1 MHEMSLVESIM
12 DAIFEMKE
20 KNNWDKVKKVVIR
33 VGEMR
38 QVIPEIMVF
47 AFNTA
52 SKSTPLDGAELVIED
67 VKLHF
72 RCKKCMKEWGEENMA
87 FLCPFCG
94 SIEVELLNGMELEIE
109 SLEVETK
116 NG

>member
-12 DAIFEMKE
+12 DAILEMKE
-20 KNNWDKVKKVVIR
+20 ENNWERISKVVLRI
-33 VGEMR
+33 GDMR
-38 QVIPEIMVF
+38 QVIPEVMSF

-52 SKSTPLDGAELVIED
+52 SQSTPLEGAELVIRE

-72 RCKKCMKEWGEENMA
+72 QCQKCGKEWGEENMA

-94 SIEVELLNGMELEIE
+94 SMEVDLLHGMELEIE
-109 SLEVETK
+109 SLEVEDK
-116 NG
+116 DG

>member
-1 MHEMSLVESIM
+1 MHEMSLVESIS
-12 DAIFEMKE
+12 DAILEMKE
-20 KNNWDKVKKVVIR
+20 QNEWGGVRKIVLRIGD
-33 VGEMR
+33 MR

-47 AFNTA
+47 AFRTA
-52 SKSTPLDGAELVIED
+52 SVSTPLEGAELVIKA

-72 RCKKCMKEWGEENMA
+72 KCNDCQREWGEENMA

-94 SIEVELLNGMELEIE
+94 SFEVKLIHGMELEIE
-109 SLEVETK
+109 SLEVDDT

>member
-12 DAIFEMKE
+12 ESILEMKE
-20 KNNWDKVKKVVIR
+20 ENNWDKIR
-33 VGEMR
+33 KIVLRIGDMR

-52 SKSTPLDGAELVIED
+52 SKSTPLEGAELVIEN
-67 VKLHF
+67 VKLRF
-72 RCKKCMKEWGEENMA
+72 RCRSCRKEWGEENMA

-94 SIEVELLNGMELEIE
+94 SMDVELLHGMELEIE

>member
-12 DAIFEMKE
+12 DAILEMKE
-20 KNNWDKVKKVVIR
+20 QNNWGRIQKIVLKIGD
-33 VGEMR
+33 MR

-47 AFNTA
+47 AFKTA
-52 SKSTPLDGAELVIED
+52 SESTPLEGAELIIKA

-72 RCKKCMKEWGEENMA
+72 SCKDCQKEWGEENMA

-94 SIEVELLNGMELEIE
+94 SYEVELLHGMELEIE
-109 SLEVETK
+109 RLEVDET